1 MERPMRHWRS
11 LAAAVAVAS
20 CAACGG
26 YTVPPQHITGAQT
39 AIAAAR
45 GGGADADPQAA
56 LHLKLAEEQYSGG
69 RNLMTSGDPK
79 QADLMFLRSQAD
91 AQLAQSLARKSTATA
106 ETQQTVDQIRMLM
119 QTSAPRQ

>member
-1 MERPMRHWRS
+1 MRHWRS

-69 RNLMTSGDPK
+69 RNMMTSGDPK

-106 ETQQTVDQIRMLM
+106 ETQQTVEQIRMLM
-119 QTSAPRQ
+119 QTSAPAPRQ

>member
-1 MERPMRHWRS
+1 MRHWRS

-56 LHLKLAEEQYSGG
+56 LHLKLAEEQYSGA
-69 RNLMTSGDPK
+69 RNLMTSGDHK

-91 AQLAQSLARKSTATA
+91 AQLAQSLARKSTETA
-106 ETQQTVDQIRMLM
+106 ETQQTVEQIRMLM